1 MIIEITKKSV
11 KKAMPK
17 LYSITL
23 NLVCTDGLIE
33 VINQDF
39 LQKYRTG
46 QDINDIVSKFKTE
59 MQGAIDTYKEETQIY
74 SATQFD
80 TAIVTLKNSLIG

>member
-23 NLVCTDGLIE
+23 NLVCKEGLIE

-39 LQKYRTG
+39 TQKYRTG
-46 QDINDIVSKFKTE
+46 QNINDIVSKFKTE
-59 MQGAIDTYKEETQIY
+59 MQESIDAYKEETQIY